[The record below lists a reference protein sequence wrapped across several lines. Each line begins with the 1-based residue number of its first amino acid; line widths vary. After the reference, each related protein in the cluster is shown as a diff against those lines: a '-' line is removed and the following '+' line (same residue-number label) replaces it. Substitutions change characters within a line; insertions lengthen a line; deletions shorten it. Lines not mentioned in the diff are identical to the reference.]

1 VTDVLVKSSNI
12 GMAQIG
18 ARLSNEQLHATI
30 LSFGFGRST
39 GSGLPGEMPGMLRPF
54 KDWSSYSNASL
65 SMGQELAVTPL
76 QMICAHSTLANG
88 GTWISPKLVL
98 SATRGPLERGQWP
111 RAGGQGLSA
120 VRALDGGLP
129 SSIVSKATDRSA
141 ARWLVEQP
149 MTEVVRRG
157 TGTRA
162 QLAGYAVFGKTGTAQ
177 KLDSA
182 TGTYSTTK
190 YVGSFLCGAPAAD
203 PRVLVLVVV
212 DEPATNGSHYGGTVA
227 APAAAEILHQTLIHL
242 RVAPDDVR
250 NASASP

>member
-1 VTDVLVKSSNI
+1 
-12 GMAQIG
+12 
-18 ARLSNEQLHATI
+18 
-30 LSFGFGRST
+30 
-39 GSGLPGEMPGMLRPF
+39 
-54 KDWSSYSNASL
+54 
-65 SMGQELAVTPL
+65 
-76 QMICAHSTLANG
+76 
-88 GTWISPKLVL
+88 
-98 SATRGPLERGQWP
+98 
-111 RAGGQGLSA
+111 
-120 VRALDGGLP
+120 
-129 SSIVSKATDRSA
+129 
-141 ARWLVEQP
+141 LVEQP
-149 MTEVVRRG
+149 LTEVVRRG

-250 NASASP
+250 NASAAR